1 MRTGELAAFGPIEQP
16 PPMSVGVIGWLRKNL
31 FSSWFNG
38 LVTLGVGVALYTVGR
53 SLLAWAFSEANWKV
67 VSSNLEILT
76 WGRYPQDQV
85 WRLGVSLAAI
95 LGLALAT
102 WLARRGQRRARRGLL
117 VAWLLSPFWLAVLLR
132 GLILP
137 TPLTVFNHL
146 GYYLFRPELLSA
158 LGVEWRGHVAVLL
171 VGILGGLSW
180 GVGSTRWRVAIGS
193 ANVAILALLA
203 PYGVRGREIAP
214 GILLPNLVPIGL
226 LLGVAWVLG
235 RSAFRRVA
243 NAIAIPRL
251 LLPAWLLLL
260 PTLII
265 LLTNFDVGV
274 ERVAPAAVLPIVE
287 PAIWSGI
294 LLTVVLAAV
303 SILASF
309 PIGVLLALGRRSS
322 LPVVKGFCV
331 LLIEVI
337 RGVPLITILFM
348 AQVMLPLFLPTEL
361 TLDRVLRAMAGM
373 TLFTAAY
380 LAEIVRGGL
389 QAIRRE
395 QYEAAR
401 ALGLSEALV
410 TGLVILPQAL
420 RTVIPPIMGQFVSI
434 FKDTTLVTIVGLL
447 DLLAVAQ
454 SVIKQREFLGLVRE
468 VYLFAALFYFVVSFA
483 MSRASRR
490 IEGRQGIERTR
501 NLAAE

>member
-1 MRTGELAAFGPIEQP
+1 MGELAALRPIEQP
-16 PPMSVGVIGWLRKNL
+16 PQTRVGVLGWLRKNL
-31 FSSWFNG
+31 FSSWPSG
-38 LVTLGVGVALYTVGR
+38 LVTIGVGAALYAIGR
-53 SLLAWAFSEANWKV
+53 SLLAWVFAEANWKV
-67 VSSNLEILT
+67 VTRNLEILT

-85 WRLGVSLAAI
+85 WRLAVCLAAI
-95 LGLALAT
+95 LVLGLAT
-102 WLARRGQRRARRGLL
+102 WRERRGQRRKRRWILF
-117 VAWLLSPFWLAVLLR
+117 AWLLSPLGLAVMLR

-146 GYYLFRPELLSA
+146 GYYLFRPELLSM
-158 LGVEWRGHVAVLL
+158 LGVEWRAQVAVLL
-171 VGILGGLSW
+171 VGFLGGLGW
-180 GVGSTRWRVAIGS
+180 GAASTRWRVTIGS
-193 ANVAILALLA
+193 ASFALLGLLA
-203 PYGVRGREIAP
+203 PYGVLPREIVP
-214 GILLPNLVPIGL
+214 GILLPNIVTIAL
-226 LLGVAWVLG
+226 LLGVAAVLG
-235 RSAFRRVA
+235 RATFRTLA

-274 ERVAPAAVLPIVE
+274 ERVAPAAILPIVE

-309 PIGVLLALGRRSS
+309 PIGVLLALGRRSR
-322 LPVVKGFCV
+322 LPVVKGFSV
-331 LLIEVI
+331 LLIELI

-389 QAIRRE
+389 QAIHRQ

-401 ALGLSEALV
+401 ALGLNEVLV
-410 TGLVILPQAL
+410 TGLVVLPQAL

-468 VYLFAALFYFVVSFA
+468 VYLFSALIYFVISFT

-490 IEGRQGIERTR
+490 IEGRQGIERLA